1 MNLGQR
7 QIGSFWILWRA
18 GEPDRQKTKAGSN
31 KLHHP
36 SPVALVGHLLT
47 GNSIMIELAKAC

>member
-1 MNLGQR
+1 MNPGQR

-36 SPVALVGHLLT
+36 SPAALVVDLLT
-47 GNSIMIELAKAC
+47 GDSNVIELPKAC